1 LNTHN
6 ILILQGGGSL
16 GAYECGVYQVLAP
29 YLDNLAVVA
38 GTSIGAINAS
48 LIAKNYHQEDHGV
61 KYLTDFWHKVL
72 ANPSCGAQ
80 PLPGVFQ
87 QYNAVLTSLLFGN
100 PHMFTPRPWWDSV
113 FTPAKA
119 LSFYTVDALKQ
130 TLASYFGSY
139 ESRQDKGPRLILTAV
154 DIELGEQ
161 HAFDSEKELI
171 TPDHIVASGSLP
183 PGFPYTKLHEHY
195 YWDGGVW
202 SNTPLPEVLNALQQG
217 EIKGDL
223 PTFRVYIVDV
233 FPKEGAVPTTSLE
246 VTKRTADLTYA
257 DKTDYDRKI
266 SVWINN
272 YLDLIRQ
279 LYPHIDLLPKDLSE
293 KIKRDYWRLIG
304 EQKRVLLD
312 IIHIKRT
319 ALPNE
324 QVSGGSDFSPQWIE
338 ALMHQ
343 GNRDMMRI
351 LSDLSKAN
359 AQKPA
364 EEMQEKR
371 LFEFSQA

>member
-1 LNTHN
+1 LSTYN

-29 YLDNLAVVA
+29 YLDNLTVVA
-38 GTSIGAINAS
+38 GASIGAINAS
-48 LIAKNYHQEDHGV
+48 LIAKNYHKEDHGV
-61 KYLTDFWHKVL
+61 KYLTDFWNKVL
-72 ANPSCGAQ
+72 ANPSFGAQ
-80 PLPGVFQ
+80 SLPGVFQ
-87 QYNAVLTSLLFGN
+87 QYNAVLTSLFFGN

-130 TLASYFGSY
+130 TLASYFDSY
-139 ESRQDKGPRLILTAV
+139 DSRREKGPRLILTAV

-171 TPDHIVASGSLP
+171 TPDHIIASGSLP
-183 PGFPYTKLHEHY
+183 PGFPYKKLNEHY

-202 SNTPLPEVLNALQQG
+202 SNTPLPQVLNVLQQG
-217 EIKGDL
+217 EIQEDL
-223 PTFRVYIVDV
+223 PTFQVYIVDV
-233 FPKEGAVPTTSLE
+233 FPKEGSVPTTPLE
-246 VTKRTADLTYA
+246 ATKRLVDLTFA
-257 DKTDYDRKI
+257 DKTSYDRKS

-272 YLDLIRQ
+272 YLRLVKQ
-279 LYPHIDLLPKDLSE
+279 LHDSIAQLPSDLSAE
-293 KIKRDYWRLIG
+293 IQQEYKQLIH

-312 IIHIKRT
+312 IIHIERS

-343 GNRDMMRI
+343 GNRDTMSA
-351 LSDLSKAN
+351 LSRAN
-359 AQKPA
+359 GHKPA
-364 EEMQEKR
+364 EEMRSKR
-371 LFEFSQA
+371 LFELSQV

>member
-1 LNTHN
+1 MRSFPLSTTPN

-29 YLDNLAVVA
+29 HLDNLTVVA

-72 ANPSCGAQ
+72 AQPSSGS
-80 PLPGVFQ
+80 PSLPGAMQ
-87 QYNAVLTSLLFGN
+87 QYDAVLTSLFFGN

-113 FTPAKA
+113 FAPAKDPS
-119 LSFYTVDALKQ
+119 LYSLDALKQ
-130 TLASYFGSY
+130 TLTNYFGSY
-139 ESRQDKGPRLILTAV
+139 DSRRDKGPRLILTAV

-161 HAFDSEKELI
+161 HTFDSEKELI

-183 PGFPYTKLHEHY
+183 PGFPYKKLHEQY

-217 EIKGDL
+217 EMKEEL

-233 FPKEGAVPTTSLE
+233 FPKEGSVPTTPLE
-246 VTKRTADLTYA
+246 VAKRIADLTYA
-257 DKTDYDRKI
+257 DKTTYDRKAAI
-266 SVWINN
+266 WINH
-272 YLDLIRQ
+272 YLDLVKLLHDNIA
-279 LYPHIDLLPKDLSE
+279 LLPSNLST
-293 KIKRDYWRLIG
+293 KIEQEYQQLIC

-312 IIHIKRT
+312 IVHIKRS

-324 QVSGGSDFSPQWIE
+324 QISGGSDFSPKWIE

-343 GNRDMMRI
+343 GNQDMTSV
-351 LSDLSKAN
+351 LSEAN
-359 AQKPA
+359 
-364 EEMQEKR
+364 
-371 LFEFSQA
+371 